1 VVYIEP
7 YPKSLV
13 PDLYGDSILVDSDS
27 ECGTKVIIQ
36 PFVGIA
42 PKRYAEWF
50 ALMKR
55 TRKSKDGSVVVW
67 RSNEAVPQLPES
79 AVSAPAWL
87 SAEAEEFKR
96 FESELVS
103 ALAQEKT

>member
-1 VVYIEP
+1 M
-7 YPKSLV
+7 
-13 PDLYGDSILVDSDS
+13 DSDS
-27 ECGTKVIIQ
+27 ECGTKVRIQ

-67 RSNEAVPQLPES
+67 RSNDAVPQLPES

-103 ALAQEKT
+103 APTEEKKQ